1 MRVSKRKARINE
13 SFKEES
19 KNPKI
24 LEDKLQI
31 KHAKD
36 IEIAEIKIEVKI

>member
-1 MRVSKRKARINE
+1 MRVSKRKARIQ
-13 SFKEES
+13 
-19 KNPKI
+19 KI